1 MIFTAVSQ
9 NRTADAVTAQIEGL
23 ILDGVLRPGDRLPAE
38 RDLARAMDVS
48 RPILREALDGL
59 EARGLIASRHGG
71 GTWVA
76 DVIGE
81 VFRQPVVDLIRAHP
95 KAQADYLEFR
105 RELDALAA
113 GLAAERATETD
124 RTLIRRI
131 VAALETAHAEADFA
145 REAELDVE
153 FHRTISDC
161 AHNVVLLH
169 TLRASYRLL
178 ADGVFY
184 NRGLLYGHAGS
195 RDRLFAQHLAIAA
208 AILDRDA
215 PAARA
220 AAAAHMDYVAAAVA
234 ERQRE
239 SAREQVSER
248 RMALADARLVGRR
261 GGRGAAVG
269 LDTASAAGG
278 RKG

>member
-1 MIFTAVSQ
+1 MIFQSISQ
-9 NRTADAVTAQIEGL
+9 NRTADAVTAQIEDL

-38 RDLARAMDVS
+38 RDLARALDVS

-71 GTWVA
+71 GTYVA

-113 GLAAERATETD
+113 GFAAERATETD
-124 RTLIRRI
+124 RALIRRT
-131 VAALETAHAEADFA
+131 VAALETAHADADFE

-153 FHRTISDC
+153 FHRTVSDC

-184 NRGLLYGHAGS
+184 NRAMLYGHADS
-195 RDRLFAQHLAIAA
+195 RDRLFAQHRAIAE
-208 AILDRDA
+208 AILAGDA
-215 PAARA
+215 PASRA

-234 ERQRE
+234 ERQKAV
-239 SAREQVSER
+239 AREAVSER
-248 RMALADARLVGRR
+248 RLALAEARLDGRK

-269 LDTASAAGG
+269 LQG
-278 RKG
+278 KGSM